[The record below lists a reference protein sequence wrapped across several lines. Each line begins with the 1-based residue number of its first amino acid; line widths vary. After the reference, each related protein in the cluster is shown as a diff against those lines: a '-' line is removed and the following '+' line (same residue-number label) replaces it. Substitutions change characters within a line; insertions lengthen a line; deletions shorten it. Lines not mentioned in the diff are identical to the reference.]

1 MSRLPRLIPGQPAHL
16 KKMKAVH
23 NYFETNTRIGLLAGM
38 IGGMW
43 KYIMLQ
49 VQVEGFG
56 ESAMKAA
63 ATALICGLAG
73 VAGKEIY
80 GFLKKHI
87 TVRFKRKIK
96 Q

>member
-1 MSRLPRLIPGQPAHL
+1 MPRLIPGQPFT
-16 KKMKAVH
+16 KNKVKAVH
-23 NYFETNTRIGLLAGM
+23 NFFEENTRIGILAGM
-38 IGGMW
+38 IGGMY

-49 VQVEGFG
+49 IQVEGFG

-63 ATALICGLAG
+63 LTALFCGLAG

-87 TVRFKRKIK
+87 IVQFKKK
-96 Q
+96 K